1 MGLTSQGKRQ
11 LILGVSQLSNN
22 LENAISNVV
31 KKIAN
36 FDNNQSNEMVLA
48 NDIVDRSIIYTQFGE
63 SKSKAI
69 IKLIAPTETDFE
81 DIASYCLLLLRQV
94 LVLKKLAVYP
104 NSFGVIPVN
113 VIFNSED

>member
-48 NDIVDRSIIYTQFGE
+48 NDIVVDVS
-63 SKSKAI
+63 
-69 IKLIAPTETDFE
+69 
-81 DIASYCLLLLRQV
+81 
-94 LVLKKLAVYP
+94 
-104 NSFGVIPVN
+104 
-113 VIFNSED
+113 